1 MVDCNSFYVNC
12 ERVFCPKLAGKPVV
26 VLSNNDGCV
35 VSRSSE
41 AKALGVKMG
50 VPWFQIKPLA
60 ARQGLTAFSSN
71 YALYADM
78 SNRVMNILA
87 QFSPRQEVYSIDE
100 CFLDLTGME
109 AAGMEKL
116 GQTIRQ
122 KVLQWTGLP
131 VCVGIAAT
139 KTLAKLSNHLA
150 KDNPQFNGVCNLN
163 AMPPARIDGWFG
175 KLETG
180 EVWGIGQKLAQRLSA
195 TGIHSVMDLKLADPG
210 RLRSCYSVV
219 LEKTNRELN
228 GTACIEMEEIS
239 PPRKQIV
246 NSRSFGT
253 PVSDL
258 KSLEESVALY
268 TSLAAGKLRNQG
280 SCAGSVQVYI
290 LTNHVS
296 ETEPHYSNSI
306 TISLPPTNDT
316 LRLTRAATGGVR
328 AIFRP
333 GFRYQKAGV
342 ILTEI
347 VPESGIQKDLFSLP
361 EDGKSASLMIAMDD
375 INRKLGRRTV
385 HSAAEGFGQPWRM
398 KQEHKSPRYTTS
410 WDELPVAVTGKQP
423 DRGSST

>member
-1 MVDCNSFYVNC
+1 MSLRTIALVDCNNFYVNC
-12 ERVFCPKLAGKPVV
+12 ERVFRPRLADKPVV

-41 AKALGVKMG
+41 AKALGIKMG

-60 ARQGLTAFSSN
+60 ARQGLTALSSN

-78 SNRVMNILA
+78 SNRVMTILA

-109 AAGMEKL
+109 SSEMEEM

-122 KVLQWTGLP
+122 RVRKWTGLP
-131 VCVGIAAT
+131 VCVGIAAS
-139 KTLAKLSNHLA
+139 KTLAKLANHLA
-150 KDNPQFNGVCNLN
+150 KDNPQFNGVCDLN
-163 AMPPARIDGWFG
+163 AMPPDRIDAWFG
-175 KLETG
+175 KLDSG
-180 EVWGIGQKLAQRLSA
+180 EVWGVGQKLAQRLAA
-195 TGIHSVMDLKLADPG
+195 TGIHSVMDLKLADPS
-210 RLRSCYSVV
+210 RLRSSFSVV

-239 PPRKQIV
+239 PPRKQII

-253 PVSDL
+253 SVTDL

-268 TSLAAGKLRNQG
+268 TSLAAEKLRGQK

-290 LTNHVS
+290 LTNHFS
-296 ETEPHYSNSI
+296 ETDPHYSNSI
-306 TISLPPTNDT
+306 TISLPTPTNDT
-316 LRLTRAATGGVR
+316 LCLTRAATGGVR

-347 VPESGIQKDLFSLP
+347 VPESGVQKDLFSLP
-361 EDGKSASLMIAMDD
+361 DDGKGASLMSAVDD
-375 INRKLGRRTV
+375 INRRLGRRTV
-385 HSAAEGFGQPWRM
+385 HSAAEGFRQPWRM
-398 KQEHKSPRYTTS
+398 KQEHRSPRYTTS
-410 WDELPVAVTGKQP
+410 WDELPVAVT
-423 DRGSST
+423 